1 LTERGITVQMSGMS
15 ELPKRQR
22 QVLDYLKKCLQNEGI
37 CPTNREICAYFGFKS
52 PGTVADHI
60 IALRKKG
67 YLSGEPGLARSLRI
81 VSPFGGVRRPLTA
94 EIPLFGS
101 IPAGP
106 ADRREQEAKGCI
118 RIDINTLGFKPNAR
132 TMALEVR
139 GDSMIGKCIM
149 DGDNVVLDCGKDP
162 RHGDIVAALIDGES
176 TLKTFVAGKGGPRL
190 KAENPKYKD
199 LIPASELVIQG
210 VVVMVIRK
218 LR

>member
-1 LTERGITVQMSGMS
+1 MDTMVQLTKKQDAVRRFIEA
-15 ELPKRQR
+15 ELNAGRP
-22 QVLDYLKKCLQNEGI
+22 
-37 CPTNREICAYFGFKS
+37 CPTHREIAARFNYASHHAAARHVKALIKKGFLVVEEGK
-52 PGTVADHI
+52 AR
-60 IALRKKG
+60 ALRT
-67 YLSGEPGLARSLRI
+67 LRFPGVERATI
-81 VSPFGGVRRPLTA
+81 A
-94 EIPLFGS
+94 EIPLLGS

-118 RIDINTLGFKPNAR
+118 RIDINTLGFKPNTR